1 ETQRLMDGLIAIHGL
16 EGRSGTVV
24 EQRIDAFLVQGTTDL
39 TLEQGAL
46 LGGALSGAVGGL
58 AADMVAGGLTFGG
71 GLVAGAILGALSG
84 AGLTRAHELVK
95 LGGQPAVSW
104 SPAFLDELARQALL
118 RYLAVAHFG
127 RGRGAYEDRE
137 HPEHWQR
144 AVDRA
149 LEAGSRD
156 LTGAWKQ
163 AQSAIAP
170 DTGEPT
176 TPDPAVERRLR
187 RSLEEALETIL
198 RQAYPA
204 SASVLGG

>member
-1 ETQRLMDGLIAIHGL
+1 
-16 EGRSGTVV
+16 
-24 EQRIDAFLVQGTTDL
+24 
-39 TLEQGAL
+39 
-46 LGGALSGAVGGL
+46 
-58 AADMVAGGLTFGG
+58 
-71 GLVAGAILGALSG
+71 
-84 AGLTRAHELVK
+84 
-95 LGGQPAVSW
+95 VSW
-104 SPAFLDELARQALL
+104 SPAVLDELARQALL

-149 LEAGSRD
+149 LEAGGRE
-156 LTGAWKQ
+156 LTATWKR
-163 AQSAIAP
+163 AQGSTGMGSGEISGTAP
-170 DTGEPT
+170 DATL
-176 TPDPAVERRLR
+176 ERRLR